1 MRSIV
6 DILSIILPVF
16 LALGLGML
24 CRSRRILTPE
34 GVATLKKVAVNI
46 TLPAVSLGTFARA
59 DYSAGRMLVPL
70 WIYLACCI
78 ALGLG
83 FLARRLLRMKYKL
96 TPYLCTAFEGGMLGF
111 SLYPLI
117 YGDLSPFAIVVMGQT
132 IFIYTLYKVL
142 LAGARGARGLL
153 REAVTSPALWAL
165 IIGVIMGSTGLY
177 GRMADS
183 GAQQLF
189 DSVLSFISAP
199 TGFLILL
206 AIGYDLKPVGIDW
219 GESLKMLL
227 SRLVIMGLL
236 LAATL
241 LVNESLL
248 GGVIEIQAA
257 VMLFI
262 LPAPFVLSA
271 FSKEDAE
278 AGFLSSS
285 LSLQTIITIIGFV
298 IMAILAGRA

>member
-206 AIGYDLKPVGIDW
+206 AIGYDLTPAQIQWRKTA
-219 GESLKMLL
+219 SLIAL
-227 SRLVIMGLL
+227 RLGV
-236 LAATL
+236 
-241 LVNESLL
+241 SLIAL
-248 GGVIEIQAA
+248 GGVLLLDRFVLGGMMHTGALLL
-257 VMLFI
+257 LFI
-262 LPAPFVLSA
+262 LPPPFVLPVFADVDDERTDISSA
-271 FSKEDAE
+271 
-278 AGFLSSS
+278 LSALTVVS
-285 LSLQTIITIIGFV
+285 
-298 IMAILAGRA
+298 ILLFAVLAVVF